1 MSELYHFN
9 PFHDRKTGRFT
20 DKNGN
25 LTTAGI
31 VRYKELLARDHSK
44 ATQFFD
50 TTGAALEKTKAG
62 VYQRDGDDYIKKGS
76 TFTRFTNTDETLDSS
91 HKYVSITDED
101 RSHYSEVAR
110 EGFLGF
116 KDIENIREVQYTA
129 KDDLRVAQGHAV
141 VDYLLEKYGDIKID
155 DVSKRAMLSEDD
167 KKVVSS
173 ALDIAFGGDDIRA
186 IQKDANDT
194 DLVFDLDPKNYSG
207 EDRKVIDAIQQ
218 YASTREKIMS
228 AFYNSKLMTEPMEKN
243 PTFDHFAKLGY
254 DAIVDVEDSDWAN
267 YPLILLNPGKS
278 VKYTD
283 PSLEQFANAKSEVI
297 NRVSNDVQ
305 PTPIQPPKKA
315 EVKKRGNLTD
325 EEAVSC
331 IQLAVDLRKEARQYE
346 PKITRDVVESV
357 TSSGSNMYGL
367 EHRMKQPSSLAAKIG
382 ADAKEKN
389 VSFADAAKQV
399 KDVVRYTSI
408 ADNENF
414 VDSYRTTKKNLESL
428 GYTETKQKNY
438 FKMFRDGEV
447 KHKSVQCTYT
457 DPDGHAF
464 EIQYHTP
471 ESQAAKELKL
481 PLYEKRRQAGLS
493 DKKKA
498 ELEKKMEE
506 LAGKVPYPKNIF
518 DI

>member
-50 TTGAALEKTKAG
+50 TTGAELEKTKAG

-76 TFTRFTNTDETLDSS
+76 TFTRFTTKDEPLD
-91 HKYVSITDED
+91 HKRKYVSITED
-101 RSHYSEVAR
+101 DRERYGEVAR
-110 EGFLGF
+110 EGMLGF
-116 KDIENIREVQYTA
+116 KDIDNMLEVQYTA
-129 KDDLRVAQGHAV
+129 KKDLRVAQGHAV
-141 VDYLLEKYGDIKID
+141 VDYIMEHYGDLTVSEYGKLSKD
-155 DVSKRAMLSEDD
+155 DVAVIRTALDTAFGGNKIKNVYDDPNEFDLSYDLELKNYKGKD
-167 KKVVSS
+167 KKVLEAAV
-173 ALDIAFGGDDIRA
+173 
-186 IQKDANDT
+186 
-194 DLVFDLDPKNYSG
+194 
-207 EDRKVIDAIQQ
+207 Q
-218 YASTREKIMS
+218 YATTRDNVLSTL
-228 AFYNSKLMTEPMEKN
+228 YQDVLMASPSDRN
-243 PTFDHFAKLGY
+243 PTLDHFAKLGY
-254 DAIVDVEDSDWAN
+254 DAIVDVEDAEWAN

-283 PSLEQFANAKSEVI
+283 PSLEQFANAKSEVLS
-297 NRVSNDVQ
+297 RVSNDVH

-331 IQLAVDLRKEARQYE
+331 IHLAVDLRKEARQYE

-414 VDSYRTTKKNLESL
+414 VESYRTTKKNLESL

>member
-1 MSELYHFN
+1 MSSHNRYMQYRKDELYHYN
-9 PFHDRKTGRFT
+9 KNHDPRNGRFT
-20 DKNGN
+20 SSRFYTSVPDIVSHIKDVEAIYDTLPDKDKHFLVGD
-25 LTTAGI
+25 
-31 VRYKELLARDHSK
+31 RDDLPKH
-44 ATQFFD
+44 FFEE
-50 TTGAALEKTKAG
+50 GENVPAALSVTKKRGKPVSFA
-62 VYQRDGDDYIKKGS
+62 VAYEDGNG
-76 TFTRFTNTDETLDSS
+76 E
-91 HKYVSITDED
+91 VSL
-101 RSHYSEVAR
+101 A
-110 EGFLGF
+110 
-116 KDIENIREVQYTA
+116 TA
-129 KDDLRVAQGHAV
+129 
-141 VDYLLEKYGDIKID
+141 
-155 DVSKRAMLSEDD
+155 
-167 KKVVSS
+167 
-173 ALDIAFGGDDIRA
+173 
-186 IQKDANDT
+186 
-194 DLVFDLDPKNYSG
+194 
-207 EDRKVIDAIQQ
+207 
-218 YASTREKIMS
+218 
-228 AFYNSKLMTEPMEKN
+228 
-243 PTFDHFAKLGY
+243 
-254 DAIVDVEDSDWAN
+254 
-267 YPLILLNPGKS
+267 
-278 VKYTD
+278 TD
-283 PSLEQFANAKSEVI
+283 PSQRGQGYGTKGIKQIDDWFTANPSDSRKTLIWLARHDNDDSIAIAKKYGYEFETENEWGGWHYYRKDREPIVNDFTKVKSEI
-297 NRVSNDVQ
+297 LSRVSNDVQ

-331 IQLAVDLRKEARQYE
+331 IHLAVDLRKEARQYE

-414 VDSYRTTKKNLESL
+414 VESYRTTKKNLESL

>member
-1 MSELYHFN
+1 MSSHNRYMQYRKDELYHYN
-9 PFHDRKTGRFT
+9 KNHDPRNGRFT
-20 DKNGN
+20 SSRFYTSVPDIVSHIKDVEAIYDTLPDKDKHFLVGD
-25 LTTAGI
+25 
-31 VRYKELLARDHSK
+31 RDDLPKH
-44 ATQFFD
+44 FFEE
-50 TTGAALEKTKAG
+50 GENVPAALSVTKKRGKPVSFA
-62 VYQRDGDDYIKKGS
+62 VAYEDGNG
-76 TFTRFTNTDETLDSS
+76 E
-91 HKYVSITDED
+91 VSL
-101 RSHYSEVAR
+101 A
-110 EGFLGF
+110 
-116 KDIENIREVQYTA
+116 TA
-129 KDDLRVAQGHAV
+129 
-141 VDYLLEKYGDIKID
+141 
-155 DVSKRAMLSEDD
+155 
-167 KKVVSS
+167 
-173 ALDIAFGGDDIRA
+173 
-186 IQKDANDT
+186 
-194 DLVFDLDPKNYSG
+194 
-207 EDRKVIDAIQQ
+207 
-218 YASTREKIMS
+218 
-228 AFYNSKLMTEPMEKN
+228 
-243 PTFDHFAKLGY
+243 
-254 DAIVDVEDSDWAN
+254 
-267 YPLILLNPGKS
+267 
-278 VKYTD
+278 TD
-283 PSLEQFANAKSEVI
+283 PSQRGQGYGTKGIKQIDDWFTSNPSDSRKTLIWLARHDNDDSIAIAKKYGYEFETENEWGGWHYYRKDREPIINDFTKVKSEVLS
-297 NRVSNDVQ
+297 RVSNDVQ

-331 IQLAVDLRKEARQYE
+331 IHLAVDLRKEARQYE
-346 PKITRDVVESV
+346 PKITRDVVEAV

-498 ELEKKMEE
+498 ELEKKMEG